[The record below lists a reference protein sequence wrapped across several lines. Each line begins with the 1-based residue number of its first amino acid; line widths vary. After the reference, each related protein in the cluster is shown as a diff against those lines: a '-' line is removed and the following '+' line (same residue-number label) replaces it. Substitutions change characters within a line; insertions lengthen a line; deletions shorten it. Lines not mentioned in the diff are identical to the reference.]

1 MKVFLIGIIVFGFG
15 MALYPYYSA
24 YKIYSEPEIVQE
36 AIKKYEGKTKADLI
50 ELNELTKPF
59 NDADGHYNPA
69 LLEEVHFD
77 NYDLDTTKKMLL
89 PKEKEPLF
97 YGQPGF
103 ASNAIL
109 KKHNLGMNDILPLGV
124 VSEEELKTIIKD
136 MPREST
142 LTIQV
147 PYDKNKKIEI
157 GVIEYLFLAKTIKRT
172 ERDNVEKPLVKII
185 RQKNGQFIINLILP
199 KDYPVDL

>member
-1 MKVFLIGIIVFGFG
+1 MKVLLIGIILFGFG
-15 MALYPYYSA
+15 MTLYPYYSA
-24 YKIYSEPEIVQE
+24 YKVYSEPEIVQE
-36 AIKKYEGKTKADLI
+36 AIKKYEEKTKSDLI
-50 ELNELTKPF
+50 DLNELTKPF
-59 NDADGHYNPA
+59 NDAEGHYNPA

-89 PKEKEPLF
+89 PKEEKPLF

-109 KKHNLGMNDILPLGV
+109 KKYNLAMNDILPLGA
-124 VSEEELKTIIKD
+124 VSEEDLKVIIQD

-147 PYDKNKKIEI
+147 PYDKNKKRKLQ
-157 GVIEYLFLAKTIKRT
+157 VQ
-172 ERDNVEKPLVKII
+172 VEHFGKVE
-185 RQKNGQFIINLILP
+185 Q
-199 KDYPVDL
+199 